1 MPYCQ
6 YSQYEQYQTLKY
18 YQSVLA
24 VSPVLLTEN
33 TLLSICAA
41 MVRCSYLYTL
51 VLRVLAV

>member
-41 MVRCSYLYTL
+41 MVRCSNYCCN
-51 VLRVLAV
+51 AP